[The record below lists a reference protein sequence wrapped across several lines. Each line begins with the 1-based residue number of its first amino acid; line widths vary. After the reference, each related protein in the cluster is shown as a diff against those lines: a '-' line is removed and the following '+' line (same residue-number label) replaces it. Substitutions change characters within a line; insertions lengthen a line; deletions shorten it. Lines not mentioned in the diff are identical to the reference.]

1 MLYLLYLSHTEFSSF
16 SALHVL
22 KQITVALCYY
32 SFADW
37 KKTLIGSLNPIHW
50 EIEQTLSTI
59 CLNMNCKESV
69 AYNFNWYVETKD

>member
-37 KKTLIGSLNPIHW
+37 KKNINWIPKSHSLGNR
-50 EIEQTLSTI
+50 TNVKY
-59 CLNMNCKESV
+59 NMFKHELQGISGLQFQLVCWN
-69 AYNFNWYVETKD
+69 